1 MDKCSKIK
9 KSASFCTKVLT
20 KDIRSGKLGTTSK
33 KPQTVET
40 EIKSADALTESSGR
54 WKPDRDA
61 G

>member
-1 MDKCSKIK
+1 MQSD
-9 KSASFCTKVLT
+9 T
-20 KDIRSGKLGTTSK
+20 LGTTSK

-54 WKPDRDA
+54 WEPDRDA

>member
-1 MDKCSKIK
+1 
-9 KSASFCTKVLT
+9 VLT

-54 WKPDRDA
+54 WEPDRDA